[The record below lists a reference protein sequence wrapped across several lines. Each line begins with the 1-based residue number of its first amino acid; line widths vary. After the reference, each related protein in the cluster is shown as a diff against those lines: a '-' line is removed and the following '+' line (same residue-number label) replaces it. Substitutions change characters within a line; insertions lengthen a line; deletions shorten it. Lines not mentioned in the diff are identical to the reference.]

1 MSSTKATLRLAESI
15 DNSGK
20 ITRRGADKLIATIDE
35 FDKIADSSGCAE
47 LMAFATSAVRDA
59 KNSDDVLARVRK
71 ETGVQLQVLRGVDES
86 RLTFLAVRR
95 WYGWSA
101 GRIINL
107 DIGGGSLELSNGVD
121 EEPEV
126 AMSLPLGAGR
136 LTREWLNDDPPGRRR
151 VAMLRDWLDAEL
163 ADGSA
168 KMLDAGSPD
177 LAVATSKT
185 FRSLARLTGAAP
197 SAAGPRVKR
206 TLTANGL
213 RQLISFISRMTTADR
228 AELEGVSAERAPQIV
243 AGALVAEASMRA
255 LSIETVD
262 ICPWALREG
271 LILRK
276 LDSEADGT
284 AFVETSVRD
293 AGSQRADRNRRQ
305 TMTGPHDTTPDPSRL
320 RSCWPRTARI
330 GAPVAAR
337 RRRRRGNADAV
348 TVAELTGEIPVIAE
362 DIEPDDDGATGSE
375 LACPPRPTAA
385 VHVDEAVSEEPAAKA
400 PFWSEPEP
408 RWPESAPPRPRESR
422 PEPREPRPER
432 SSYPLPVRDNVRA
445 EANRAG

>member
-1 MSSTKATLRLAESI
+1 LGVLDVGSNTVHLLVVDAHRGGHPTPMSSTRATLRLAEATDSA
-15 DNSGK
+15 GK
-20 ITRRGADKLIATIDE
+20 ITKRGADKLISTLDE
-35 FDKIADSSGCAE
+35 FAKIADSSGCAE

-59 KNSDDVLARVRK
+59 GNSDDVLSRVRK
-71 ETGVQLQVLRGVDES
+71 ETGVELRVLTGVEES

-107 DIGGGSLELSNGVD
+107 DIGGGSLEMSSGVD

-126 AMSLPLGAGR
+126 ALSLPLGAGR
-136 LTREWLNDDPPGRRR
+136 LTREWLPDDPPGRRR

-163 ADGSA
+163 SEASVNILETGN
-168 KMLDAGSPD
+168 PD
-177 LAVATSKT
+177 LTVATSKT

-197 SAAGPRVKR
+197 SGAGPRVKR

-255 LSIETVD
+255 LSIDSVD

-276 LDSEADGT
+276 LDSEADGS
-284 AFVETSVRD
+284 ALMEPSVRN
-293 AGSQRADRNRRQ
+293 AGGQVVDRNQNR
-305 TMTGPHDTTPDPSRL
+305 SR
-320 RSCWPRTARI
+320 
-330 GAPVAAR
+330 G
-337 RRRRRGNADAV
+337 D
-348 TVAELTGEIPVIAE
+348 
-362 DIEPDDDGATGSE
+362 
-375 LACPPRPTAA
+375 
-385 VHVDEAVSEEPAAKA
+385 KA
-400 PFWSEPEP
+400 
-408 RWPESAPPRPRESR
+408 
-422 PEPREPRPER
+422 
-432 SSYPLPVRDNVRA
+432 
-445 EANRAG
+445 